1 MRLISNSLRHL
12 VAATLIL
19 PLVAVGAKAEE
30 TTPAQPSADTKGF
43 YATLGV
49 GAAWPQDVTG
59 DTTVLGIPVNGSY
72 SLNGG
77 FAGEVGAG
85 YDFGPVRTELTYSYT
100 NATLSSLSGT
110 ALGINLGSTSIS
122 DGGVNTNSVLASA
135 YVDIPTQSRWVP
147 YLGGGVGYTNV
158 SWGSYSATA
167 FGLTVSQAPGSQGVF
182 GYQGKVGVSYLA
194 SKSTDL
200 FVEATYQGTAG
211 FTVNSVNYDPLSSW
225 GARLGARYRF

>member
-12 VAATLIL
+12 VAATLLL

-49 GAAWPQDVTG
+49 GAAWPQNVTG
-59 DTTVLGIPVNGSY
+59 DATVLGIPVNGSY

-167 FGLTVSQAPGSQGVF
+167 FGVTVSQAPGSQGC
-182 GYQGKVGVSYLA
+182 SA
-194 SKSTDL
+194 IR
-200 FVEATYQGTAG
+200 
-211 FTVNSVNYDPLSSW
+211 
-225 GARLGARYRF
+225 ARWA